1 MVIIMNN
8 KNNDVE
14 DIVAEAKKEI
24 KKDAVAA
31 DKKEQ
36 KQDVSVIDRLCRFAF
51 IMSTIGVLTIGICPA
66 FGVMGIVVGEIFK
79 VKKFELSPLN
89 EDRCKKAKILG
100 VVSLLLFVVDIV
112 ILAIYLPKLKGQA

>member
-1 MVIIMNN
+1 MDN

-24 KKDAVAA
+24 KKD
-31 DKKEQ
+31 Q

-79 VKKFELSPLN
+79 AKKFELSPLN
-89 EDRCKKAKILG
+89 DDRCKKAKILG

>member
-1 MVIIMNN
+1 MNN
-8 KNNDVE
+8 QNEEIE
-14 DIVAEAKKEI
+14 DIVGETKKEI
-24 KKDAVAA
+24 KQDNTA

-51 IMSTIGVLTIGICPA
+51 IMSTVGVLTIGICPA

-79 VKKFELSPLN
+79 AKKFELSPLN

-100 VVSLLLFVVDIV
+100 VVSLILFVVDIV
-112 ILAIYLPKLKGQA
+112 ILAIYLPKLKGKA

>member
-1 MVIIMNN
+1 MNN
-8 KNNDVE
+8 QDEEIE
-14 DIVAEAKKEI
+14 DIVGKAKSEI
-24 KKDAVAA
+24 KKNDTD

-51 IMSTIGVLTIGICPA
+51 IMSTVGVLTIGICPA

-79 VKKFELSPLN
+79 AKKFELSPLN

-100 VVSLLLFVVDIV
+100 VVSLFLFVIDIV